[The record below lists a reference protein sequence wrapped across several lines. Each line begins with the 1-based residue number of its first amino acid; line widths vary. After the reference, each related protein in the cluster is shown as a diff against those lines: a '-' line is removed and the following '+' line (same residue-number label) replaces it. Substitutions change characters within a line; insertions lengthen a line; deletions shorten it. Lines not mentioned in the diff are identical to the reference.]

1 LISIIIYANTLSF
14 GHALDDDIVIVKN
27 IFTEK
32 GIKGIP
38 DLLSKD
44 TFHGFFKK
52 KKNLVSGGRYRPLSL
67 VTFAIENEVFGEK
80 NENGTFIYNPF
91 FGHLINILIY
101 ALSCF
106 IALKLLYLL
115 FKGNVEGGDLV
126 IVGCVLLFALHPLH
140 TEVVANIKG
149 RDELLAF
156 LLSISALYIIFK
168 HDDKLWAYF
177 LSGFLIFLGLM
188 SKENSI
194 TFLAVIPLCFYF
206 FKTKKVKTLAIVTLP
221 ALAGSLF
228 YLWIRYKIIGVSSP
242 TGYCEILNDPFCG
255 VGDSEKYATI
265 VYTWLKY
272 WGLLLF
278 PIDLTHDYYPKQIP
292 IKTWKD
298 SLVVL
303 SLLINITLVLLSIYG
318 VVKKKVYGF
327 ALAFYWICFSIVSNL
342 LFNVGTFMN
351 ERFLYFSSL
360 GFCLLT
366 AWGIWQLTGMAR
378 SEKINRNL
386 IYGLVILILGG
397 LYGFKT
403 FNRNYAWKDNK
414 TLFETDVKVSSN
426 SIKCNTSYGGKLIE
440 AADKI
445 KDEQKKRA
453 VTLKAVKHLKKAIKL
468 YPGSKAIT
476 SWNLMGKGY
485 TQIGDYNNSRICFE
499 NCLKINPNYPEAR
512 QNMEYLAYITYKD
525 KDYPAC
531 IKVHKN
537 LIQYIGAKSA
547 FYNKIGQIYGQHLD
561 EIDSS
566 IYYLKIAE
574 KNDSNNVT
582 VMENLG
588 VAISMTGNYKLALN
602 YFEKALLFEPEKAQ
616 LHMNL
621 YLTYHNLGK
630 LKKAKYFFGLYQKFK
645 KEK

>member
-1 LISIIIYANTLSF
+1 M
-14 GHALDDDIVIVKN
+14 
-27 IFTEK
+27 
-32 GIKGIP
+32 
-38 DLLSKD
+38 
-44 TFHGFFKK
+44 
-52 KKNLVSGGRYRPLSL
+52 
-67 VTFAIENEVFGEK
+67 
-80 NENGTFIYNPF
+80 
-91 FGHLINILIY
+91 
-101 ALSCF
+101 
-106 IALKLLYLL
+106 

-177 LSGFLIFLGLM
+177 LSGSLIFLGLM

-206 FKTKKVKTLAIVTLP
+206 FKTKNIKRVILLTLP
-221 ALAGSLF
+221 ALTGSLF
-228 YLWIRYKIIGVSSP
+228 YLFIRYKVIGFSTPS
-242 TGYCEILNDPFCG
+242 GYCEILNDPFCG

-278 PIDLTHDYYPKQIP
+278 PIELTHDYYPKQIS
-292 IKTWKD
+292 IRSWSDGT
-298 SLVVL
+298 VIL
-303 SLLINITLVLLSIYG
+303 SLLVNLTLMAICIYG
-318 VVKKKVYGF
+318 VIKKKVYGF
-327 ALAFYWICFSIVSNL
+327 ALAFYWICFSIISNL
-342 LFNVGTFMN
+342 FFNVGTFMN
-351 ERFLYFSSL
+351 ERFLYFSSF
-360 GFCLLT
+360 GFCLLIS
-366 AWGIWQLTGMAR
+366 WGTWQLISITKLNTAKKR
-378 SEKINRNL
+378 QYT
-386 IYGLVILILGG
+386 YGLIIIIICG

-403 FNRNYAWKDNK
+403 YNRNYAWEDNK

-440 AADKI
+440 TADKI
-445 KDEQKKRA
+445 KDEQKKKEL
-453 VTLKAVKHLKKAIKL
+453 TLKAVKHLKKAIKL

-485 TQIGDYNNSRICFE
+485 AQIADYENSRICFE

-512 QNMEYLAYITYKD
+512 QNMEYLAYKTYKD
-525 KDYPAC
+525 KDFPSC
-531 IKVHKN
+531 LKVHKN

-547 FYNKIGQIYGQHLD
+547 FYNKIGQVYGQHYRK
-561 EIDSS
+561 IDSS
-566 IYYLKIAE
+566 IYYLKLAE
-574 KNDSNNVT
+574 KYDSNNVT

-588 VAISMTGNYKLALN
+588 VAISMTGNFNLALP
-602 YFEKALLFEPEKAQ
+602 YFEKALLSVPEKAQ

-621 YLTYHNLGK
+621 YLTYRNLGK
-630 LKKAKYFFGLYQKFK
+630 LKKAKYHLGLYQRFE